1 MSFVWSSRVEQGFWR
16 LSWLVLL
23 LGALKLIGYFAVI
36 AADAGVIML
45 LLLLW
50 LPLAMVLFLRARW
63 RRAVVLSACLTDQSR
78 WHHRLRGGVVM
89 AAIQAVAAVPLALLL
104 LAVISQPQA
113 PGFWWL
119 LLLAAPLWLFVWSR
133 SARVLQAD
141 FNARFLPHAVA
152 VTAVRVSGFV
162 LVLLWLVLS
171 LWTPVA
177 DVSSLTLF
185 QAARFGSAEAV
196 GESGILLAGASIW
209 HGFSY
214 AHLWLVQALVDS
226 VPSSL
231 LSLLAWMLLLIQGAC
246 FIWPVLLLMQ
256 GITMFADHRLVNG
269 RPDMAVSS
277 GAPVRLSAGVAV
289 LVLVSWSLLAPRP
302 WGWLV
307 GDVQVVQ
314 IGGTRYVVPTQQ
326 LDKVLRDNASR
337 LDLDLAGR
345 FISIQRRV
353 EVEFDRLFADARAR
367 VPDYAD
373 WHYSFT
379 GAMTRNAFEL
389 MEYFQ
394 ADNERAVRLVSERL
408 FPPALWQQKLHV
420 FEQVMAEE
428 YRRQLV
434 LLRDDMLSDLQHRL
448 SGREAHP
455 HFQYDA
461 ASVVNLDRLS
471 ADGAGAV
478 LRGDVAL
485 GQSGVAVALGA
496 GAAAFSLTQSVRA
509 AAQSRVAAQGSARA
523 ASRLASRGTAAGG
536 AGFCAAS
543 GPLAL
548 GCAVIVF
555 TGVTLASEYALLKAD
570 EFLSRKQLEADLLR
584 SLAALQQAT
593 SEDYSTQILAALS
606 EASTSM
612 HGDVVATLRPI
623 DRLR

>member
-1 MSFVWSSRVEQGFWR
+1 MSFVWHARVEQGFWR

-36 AADAGVIML
+36 AADAAVSML

-63 RRAVVLSACLTDQSR
+63 RRAVVLGACLADQSR

-89 AAIQAVAAVPLALLL
+89 AVIQAIAALPLALLL

-119 LLLAAPLWLFVWSR
+119 LFLAAPLWLLVWSQ
-133 SARVLQAD
+133 SARVMQAD
-141 FNARFLPHAVA
+141 FNARFLPHGVA
-152 VTAVRVSGFV
+152 VTAVRVSGLV

-185 QAARFGSAEAV
+185 QAARFGAAEAV
-196 GESGILLAGASIW
+196 GESEVLLAGASIW

-214 AHLWLVQALVDS
+214 LHLWLVQALVES
-226 VPSSL
+226 VPLSL
-231 LSLLAWMLLLIQGAC
+231 LSLLAWVLLLLQGAC

-256 GITMFADHRLVNG
+256 GVTMLADRGLVN
-269 RPDMAVSS
+269 RRSDTAASP
-277 GAPVRLSAGVAV
+277 GARFRLSAGVAV

-302 WGWLV
+302 WSWLA

-314 IGGTRYVVPTQQ
+314 ISGTRYVVPTQH
-326 LDKVLRDNASR
+326 LDKVLQNNANR
-337 LDLDLAGR
+337 LEQDIANR
-345 FISIQRRV
+345 FVSIHRRI
-353 EVEFDRLFADARAR
+353 EVELDRLFADARTR
-367 VPDYAD
+367 VPDYAN

-394 ADNERAVRLVSERL
+394 PDNERAVRMVSERL
-408 FPPALWQQKLHV
+408 FPPALWQQKLRL
-420 FEQVMAEE
+420 FEQAIADE
-428 YRRQLV
+428 YNRQLV
-434 LLRDDMLSDLQHRL
+434 LLHDDMVSDLQHRL

-461 ASVVNLDRLS
+461 ASVVNLDHMS
-471 ADGAGAV
+471 AGRAANV

-485 GQSGVAVALGA
+485 GQSGMAVALGA

-509 AAQSRVAAQGSARA
+509 AAQSRAAAQGSARA
-523 ASRLASRGTAAGG
+523 ASRLASRGTATGS

-555 TGVTLASEYALLKAD
+555 TGVTLASEYALLKVD
-570 EFLSRKQLEADLLR
+570 EVLSREQLEADLLN
-584 SLAALQQAT
+584 SLNVLQQAT
-593 SEDYSTQILAALS
+593 SDDYQARMQAALR
-606 EASTSM
+606 EASTAM
-612 HGDVVATLRPI
+612 HGEVVATLRPI
-623 DRLR
+623 DQL